1 MVKDS
6 ISNIS
11 RYYSLDERLKNLT
24 EAKVRATR
32 SYREFSV
39 DKDATNIFVVKKGEA
54 RAATGWR
61 ENRENREVTGVVSIR
76 EGEFVIF
83 LPGEPM
89 AITLMEDSEVEHRRL
104 V

>member
-1 MVKDS
+1 MD
-6 ISNIS
+6 
-11 RYYSLDERLKNLT
+11 DRLKDLQS
-24 EAKVRATR
+24 AKTRSVR

-39 DKDATNIFVVKKGEA
+39 DKEATNIFVVTKGEV

-61 ENRENREVTGVVSIR
+61 ENRENREVTGVVSVG
-76 EGEFVIF
+76 EGEFVLY

-89 AITLMEDSEVEHRRL
+89 AVTVEDGCIVEHRRL